1 MDDSDRATQQEELA
15 RAQALEFRRAVPR
28 PTGFCLNC
36 GESLPPGQPFCSAE
50 ADGDGCA
57 RDWEK
62 ARAARLRNGQ

>member
-1 MDDSDRATQQEELA
+1 MDESDRATQQEELA
-15 RAQALEFRRAVPR
+15 RAKALAFRRAVPS

-36 GESLPPGQPFCSAE
+36 GESLPPGHSFCEAE